1 MNQYTNNQF
10 SNYST
15 AMPTK
20 SKHSKPLLSQTVEG
34 QLGVIAKAILDLKP
48 KENDLHSV
56 GI

>member
-1 MNQYTNNQF
+1 
-10 SNYST
+10 
-15 AMPTK
+15 MPTK